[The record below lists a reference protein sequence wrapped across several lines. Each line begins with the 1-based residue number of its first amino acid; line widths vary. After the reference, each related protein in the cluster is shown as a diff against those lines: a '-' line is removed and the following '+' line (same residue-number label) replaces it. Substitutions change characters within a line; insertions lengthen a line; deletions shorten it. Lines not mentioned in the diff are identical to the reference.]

1 LILAFEIDKE
11 DIESLT
17 PIPLTKL
24 MKKLLRAE
32 VAKLKLKQSE
42 VVVSL
47 DITDPDGGLDGYI
60 GCEIPADHP
69 WLPSGKSGWQFK
81 AVEGFPRSRIEAEI
95 LKKDK
100 TDIKPRIKKLLGEG
114 GTYVLVIGGK
124 DYSADELEKK
134 EAETRNIFENRG
146 YLGGKVKIFSSGQ
159 IADWVTSLPSV
170 VAHLKPDRANF
181 KDIDGW
187 NKTTIST
194 RYPRDFVWDA
204 ERERIIN
211 SIRDAIVSNIDNER
225 ATIIRLVGHSGVGKT
240 RLIYECLNNEEL
252 AELVLYADAPEKM
265 PKSRFNEIAID
276 ENRTAILVVDE
287 CPHDKYVE
295 LAKEADGIGGRMTL
309 ITLDYDIDR
318 SRDAK
323 DVHTILGPLDKVA
336 SDALIKLTVPGLLE
350 PVRRRIVEFSEGY
363 PSILVSLSENFSSHP
378 EIMSPETLSKLGID
392 DLFDRMIAGRLKEG
406 SEVERIKSVL
416 TMISLFRRLGWDDEV
431 AQQGKK
437 VCELHGIRWLDGRRT
452 VDQQEKKRLV
462 VGRGRYRYV
471 TPLPLAIYLASK
483 WLEAMDKP
491 SLIRYF
497 AELPDPESK
506 RAFLARLAD
515 LGYSESAKEVLQDFL
530 SAFDYNLLDS
540 AIGSEI
546 FLSLS
551 KADHSSS
558 MKALER
564 LLGDLPREK
573 LLGFVSGRRNVVW
586 ALERIASWE
595 DTFHSAVNML
605 LKLADAENETWSN
618 NATGVLTQLFQTFLG
633 GTAVP
638 AWERHSVLEDALN
651 SGDLNLQR
659 LALKGIGAS
668 LRLSHVV
675 GMIRGEDGGAEILPQ
690 EWNPR
695 NMEDLQRAVSSS
707 LGVLDK
713 ALQLSG
719 PIKKEAAALFLSHAR
734 TLLGHGFKDEVMK
747 KLQVIR
753 ETMPEMD
760 KEVIKCVENTIYYD
774 SKRLSPEIVNSVK
787 ALRAEILAN
796 DYDGLLNRYVRSR
809 LLEDQLKE
817 NKVKVEKIV
826 RRLGKEGIDFPEK
839 LNSHLG
845 WLVTDEAENGYF
857 FGKVLGELDEKYRWL
872 DRIVE
877 ATRDSEKPSAIFLG
891 GYLSSVKS
899 RDENLWQG
907 VLISCY
913 SDEAVRKLLLE
924 IIWRSGTSDRA
935 VELVITMLKTRE
947 IQPHEIGLLG
957 YGAWF
962 RNVSLEMFARF
973 LEEYYEIGNG
983 AYAPV
988 ILGIID
994 QYLGSHPA
1002 IIEKA
1007 KDVLLKYLT
1016 QPSIF
1021 ERSDAMTGYTWDK
1034 VSEQIME
1041 RSKDTIPVF
1050 LNSVLDALM
1059 EEYGMD
1065 FEPYFSKKI
1074 RYFLDE
1080 DSDDS
1085 WAAVKGVLLED
1096 SLRSWRLMNIL
1107 KGGYAHF
1114 RDQKSSL
1121 LGMVP

>member
-1 LILAFEIDKE
+1 
-11 DIESLT
+11 
-17 PIPLTKL
+17 
-24 MKKLLRAE
+24 M
-32 VAKLKLKQSE
+32 
-42 VVVSL
+42 
-47 DITDPDGGLDGYI
+47 
-60 GCEIPADHP
+60 
-69 WLPSGKSGWQFK
+69 
-81 AVEGFPRSRIEAEI
+81 
-95 LKKDK
+95 
-100 TDIKPRIKKLLGEG
+100 
-114 GTYVLVIGGK
+114 
-124 DYSADELEKK
+124 
-134 EAETRNIFENRG
+134 
-146 YLGGKVKIFSSGQ
+146 KIFSSGQ

-194 RYPRDFVWDA
+194 RYPRDFVSDA
-204 ERERIIN
+204 ERERVIN
-211 SIRDAIVSNIDNER
+211 SIRDAIVSNIDSER

-265 PKSRFNEIAID
+265 PKARFNEIAVD

-323 DVHTILGPLDKVA
+323 DVHIILGPLDKVA

-363 PSILVSLSENFSSHP
+363 PGILVSLSENFSSHP

-416 TMISLFRRLGWDDEV
+416 MMISLFRRLGWDDEV

-437 VCELHGIRWLDGRRT
+437 VCELHGIRWMEGRRT
-452 VDQQEKKRLV
+452 VDMQEERRLV
-462 VGRGRYRYV
+462 VTRGRYRYV

-483 WLEAMDKP
+483 WLEAMDEP
-491 SLIRYF
+491 SLIAYF
-497 AELPDPESK
+497 AELPDLESK

-515 LGYSESAKEVLQDFL
+515 LGYSERAKEVLGEFL

-551 KADHSSS
+551 KADHYSS

-573 LLGFVSGRRNVVW
+573 LLEFKSGRRNVIW

-595 DTFHSAVNML
+595 DTFHSAANML

-618 NATGVLTQLFQTFLG
+618 NATGVFTRLFQTFLA

-638 AWERHSVLEDALN
+638 AWDRHSVLEDALN
-651 SGDLNLQR
+651 SGDRNLQG
-659 LALKGIGAS
+659 LALRGIGAS

-675 GMIRGEDGGAEILPQ
+675 GMVKGEDGGAEILPQ

-695 NMEDLQRAVSSS
+695 TVEDLERTVSSS

-713 ALQLSG
+713 ALQLSS
-719 PIKKEAAALFLSHAR
+719 PTRKEAAALLLSHVR
-734 TLLGHGFKDEVMK
+734 TLLAHRFKDEVMK
-747 KLQVIR
+747 RLQVIVQ
-753 ETMPEMD
+753 TMPEMN
-760 KEVIKCVENTIYYD
+760 KEVIKCVENVIYYGT
-774 SKRLSPEIVNSVK
+774 KRLSPEIVNSIK
-787 ALRAEILAN
+787 ALRGEIIAN
-796 DYDGLLNRYVRSR
+796 DFDGLLNRYVKSR
-809 LLEDQLKE
+809 LLEDQLRE
-817 NKVKVEKIV
+817 NRAEVEEIV
-826 RRLGKEGIDFPEK
+826 RRLGKEGLDFPEK
-839 LNSHLG
+839 LDSHLG

-857 FGKVLGELDEKYRWL
+857 FGKVLGEFDEEYRWL

-877 ATRDSEKPSAIFLG
+877 ATRDSEKPSATFLG
-891 GYLSSVKS
+891 GYLSSVRS
-899 RDENLWQG
+899 RDEDLWHR
-907 VLISCY
+907 VLTSCY
-913 SDEAVRKLLLE
+913 DDEILRKLLLE
-924 IIWRSGTSDRA
+924 IIWRSGTSDKA
-935 VELVITMLKTRE
+935 LELVISLLKTGE
-947 IQPHEIGLLG
+947 IQPHEIGLLT

-962 RNVSLEMFARF
+962 RNISMDMFTRF

-988 ILGIID
+988 VLGIID
-994 QYLGSHPA
+994 QYLESHPKTV
-1002 IIEKA
+1002 EKA
-1007 KDVLLKYLT
+1007 KDTLLKHLI

-1034 VSEQIME
+1034 VSRQIME

-1050 LNSVLDALM
+1050 LNSVLNALM
-1059 EEYGMD
+1059 REYGMD
-1065 FEPYFSKKI
+1065 FEPYFNKKI
-1074 RYFLDE
+1074 GYCLNE
-1080 DSDDS
+1080 DSDSS
-1085 WAAVKGVLLED
+1085 WTIVKDVLLED
-1096 SLRSWRLMNIL
+1096 SLRSWRLVNIL

-1121 LGMVP
+1121 LGMVPETKVWEWVKENPEKAPYVLARALPLHEDEPQLHPLARKLLVTYPHDEKIQSALSSNWHTEGWSGPESRHLEYKLSIARNWARDAKSAVSGWAKKEVEYLERRLNVARRREEESEIQ